1 MTQVEDKLT
10 TPIVRRIYVL
20 PDIPLSSCGRGR
32 HRKGSQAFGILT
44 ESHHG
49 ARKTSEIGISEI
61 ELLNDL
67 RVEARII
74 SDEVSD
80 GAEHGIEQLPSRT
93 IWVMIA
99 SLPKRFSGTPL
110 VLTFDE

>member
-1 MTQVEDKLT
+1 M
-10 TPIVRRIYVL
+10 
-20 PDIPLSSCGRGR
+20 
-32 HRKGSQAFGILT
+32 
-44 ESHHG
+44 
-49 ARKTSEIGISEI
+49 
-61 ELLNDL
+61 ELLNDQ
-67 RVEARII
+67 RVEARIL

-80 GAEHGIEQLPSRT
+80 GAEHGIEQLPSKT